1 VHCGFWGETGRRGVA
16 VSDGTSGR
24 RAANGSSC
32 RIYVVRHG
40 TTRMNLENRYRGR
53 REIPLDGQGWAD
65 ARRAGERLA
74 AADLSAVYCGPLRRT
89 IDTAYVIAKKAGG
102 VPVYPLPGLVNL
114 DYGAWEGLTSRE
126 AMKRDP
132 RAFRLYRDA
141 PELATCPGGEPLADA
156 AERAMMALDAIAR
169 QHPGESVAAVTH
181 SVVVRLAVGK
191 MTGRLG
197 PEWRFP
203 LATGSIT
210 TVDAVDGTLTVP
222 LRDNA
227 ANWMIDLR
235 EPQMAR
241 TASSFHR

>member
-1 VHCGFWGETGRRGVA
+1 VSSGTG
-16 VSDGTSGR
+16 GR
-24 RAANGSSC
+24 RAANSSSC

-74 AADLSAVYCGPLRRT
+74 GADLSAVYCGPLRRT

-114 DYGAWEGLTSRE
+114 DYGAWEGLTARE

-141 PELATCPGGEPLADA
+141 PELATCPGGESLADA

-169 QHPGESVAAVTH
+169 QHVGESVAAVTH
-181 SVVVRLAVGK
+181 SVIVRLAVGK

-210 TVDAVDGTLTVP
+210 TVDAVDGALTVP

-227 ANWMIDLR
+227 ANWTVDLR
-235 EPQMAR
+235 EPQIAR
-241 TASSFHR
+241 TASSFQR